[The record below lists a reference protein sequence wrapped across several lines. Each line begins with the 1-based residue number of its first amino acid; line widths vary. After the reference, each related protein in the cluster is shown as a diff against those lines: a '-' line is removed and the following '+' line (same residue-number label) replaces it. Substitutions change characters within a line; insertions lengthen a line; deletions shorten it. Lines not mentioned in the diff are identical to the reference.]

1 MPSRKLLQEANREVN
16 RSKFNCLTVT
26 AKSAIGTGMGSRIVF
41 LVNVINTRKMKTSQA
56 NQVEKMGGER
66 GQTGQQ
72 SKGASVGRTTIL

>member
-41 LVNVINTRKMKTSQA
+41 LVNVINTREMKTSQA
-56 NQVEKMGGER
+56 NQVEKWVEKEDKQANR
-66 GQTGQQ
+66 AKVQ
-72 SKGASVGRTTIL
+72 V